1 MISALVILILLFY
14 NLFLNLL
21 IVTVCKGIHFQLN
34 MEIFFAIFWKIYEHY
49 FFILMNFV
57 TLPCYI

>member
-1 MISALVILILLFY
+1 M
-14 NLFLNLL
+14 
-21 IVTVCKGIHFQLN
+21 CKGIHFQLN